1 MQLADSQLLNGG
13 SIFITITHSF
23 AKDDDLGIALDQ
35 RAASNSRT
43 VDAEALAVL
52 VEALGVEPTY
62 PSEAIRKMRS
72 FVEYVAAD
80 GRATHRKRHFE
91 IPPGYE
97 DYSTRKVQ
105 SGRSSERNLISF
117 TLTFTDDDALAI
129 RLKDRASLNDRT
141 VEQETLEVLIRA
153 LQAEPKYRSELVR
166 KIRAVVDPIGGIELE
181 LPPRGGYVGGGK
193 NPRDYTL

>member
-1 MQLADSQLLNGG
+1 MQLTDSQLVNGG
-13 SIFITITHSF
+13 SIFITITLSF

-35 RAASNSRT
+35 RAAANSRT
-43 VDAEALAVL
+43 VDAEALAIL
-52 VEALGVEPTY
+52 VEALDVEPTY
-62 PSEAIRKMRS
+62 RSEAIRKMRS
-72 FVEYVAAD
+72 FVEYVAED

-129 RLKDRASLNDRT
+129 RLKDRASSNDRT

-153 LQAEPKYRSELVR
+153 LGAEPRYRSELVR

-181 LPPRGGYVGGGK
+181 LPPRRAYVGDGK
-193 NPRDYTL
+193 NPWDYTP